1 MAKHC
6 EICGKGQM
14 SGNYV
19 SFSHKKTK
27 RTWKPNLKDVKVNVD
42 GTVKK
47 ISICSKCLKA
57 GKVERVY

>member
-27 RTWKPNLKDVKVNVD
+27 RTWKP
-42 GTVKK
+42 
-47 ISICSKCLKA
+47 KCLKA